1 MSDDRLV
8 AGDPTAARCAAPDSC
23 FAGAVHA
30 YRMVGGA
37 WVLQQTVVPPD
48 ATYGDRF
55 GYHVDLDGDRMIVG
69 SVFAQLA
76 GFSAG
81 AAYFYEFD
89 GGEWVETARVAPP
102 EPIAWSDFGSTVAIE
117 GALAAVTQRQGVYV
131 FEQVAPGQWAW
142 SDTLTPP
149 DGVPLTA
156 AFGAE
161 LLLTSEWLFV
171 GAPFDRT
178 LGPNGGAVYV
188 YRRSGVDLT
197 FAQKIEPVDP
207 SIHPR
212 LGTSIAFDG
221 ASLFVGG
228 PIADGLFE
236 FQGFV
241 YRYVLEGEQ
250 WVLRQEIT
258 MDPPVDDANFGRD
271 LAVAGDA
278 LIVGADDET
287 TTTGEGA
294 AYIIRQQ
301 AAGDWCQ
308 TARVVPPT
316 SSFQFGWAA
325 AGNDESFAIS
335 AISERE
341 GMNTGVVYAFD
352 LDCLV
357 CPPDLDADGTLTVF
371 DFLTFLNLFDA
382 GDATADFDGDGELTI
397 FDFLAFQNQFDAGC

>member
-1 MSDDRLV
+1 MKKLCCATLGIAGLVLCPRPVLAQCDPQRLVPPVGVETRAYGRAIAMSDDRLV

-48 ATYGDRF
+48 STYGDRF

-178 LGPNGGAVYV
+178 LGPNGGAVY
-188 YRRSGVDLT
+188 G
-197 FAQKIEPVDP
+197 
-207 SIHPR
+207 
-212 LGTSIAFDG
+212 
-221 ASLFVGG
+221 
-228 PIADGLFE
+228 
-236 FQGFV
+236 
-241 YRYVLEGEQ
+241 
-250 WVLRQEIT
+250 
-258 MDPPVDDANFGRD
+258 
-271 LAVAGDA
+271 
-278 LIVGADDET
+278 
-287 TTTGEGA
+287 
-294 AYIIRQQ
+294 
-301 AAGDWCQ
+301 
-308 TARVVPPT
+308 
-316 SSFQFGWAA
+316 
-325 AGNDESFAIS
+325 
-335 AISERE
+335 ISE
-341 GMNTGVVYAFD
+341 
-352 LDCLV
+352 L
-357 CPPDLDADGTLTVF
+357 
-371 DFLTFLNLFDA
+371 
-382 GDATADFDGDGELTI
+382 
-397 FDFLAFQNQFDAGC
+397 